1 MKLARVITTENTDL
15 VIAPDSVSFEWQAHC
30 EISTIIEIIRSKV
43 GAEVP
48 VIIYLAVKKREID
61 ESQYPNTVFT
71 DKSQDLP
78 RIVRGLLGL
87 G

>member
-1 MKLARVITTENTDL
+1 
-15 VIAPDSVSFEWQAHC
+15 
-30 EISTIIEIIRSKV
+30 V